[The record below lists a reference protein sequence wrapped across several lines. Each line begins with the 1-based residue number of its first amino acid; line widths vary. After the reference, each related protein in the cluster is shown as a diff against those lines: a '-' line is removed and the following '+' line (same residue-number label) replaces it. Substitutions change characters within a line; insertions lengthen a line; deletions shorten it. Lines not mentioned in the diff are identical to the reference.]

1 MFTHSFAPISV
12 GSPTLSPGPTPSIR
26 AQNSIQRKKTRYNGK
41 LAQKSSLGSL
51 LQHFCSQKGVSRK
64 DGRVIFSALK
74 ALPDDIESDEELIKI
89 LEEAYADE
97 ALVQDLY
104 DRMQAD
110 KDFSS
115 RMKSAMS
122 KPQYK
127 ERLTAAIEASSYMQ
141 KAIAESPEMQKLKD
155 AEENNALLQPF
166 QDEKIVAQID
176 SLKDDPKKAAMMMAQ
191 SEDKLKAVAG
201 DLVLG
206 VQEYRDDFEPDADD
220 LIDKFRT
227 IELNGYKAFLDIAMK
242 DKRVQN
248 AIVNGLMDAMEEER
262 DRA

>member
-1 MFTHSFAPISV
+1 MNDMKNGIMNQRLKRLRRTGGAGSSQQTAAECVMAMDIANMSGVVNKEGIVAANDVTMAPD
-12 GSPTLSPGPTPSIR
+12 
-26 AQNSIQRKKTRYNGK
+26 NY
-41 LAQKSSLGSL
+41 
-51 LQHFCSQKGVSRK
+51 
-64 DGRVIFSALK
+64 D
-74 ALPDDIESDEELIKI
+74 SDEDLIKI

-115 RMKSAMS
+115 RMKAAMS
-122 KPQYK
+122 NPQYK
-127 ERLTAAIEASSYMQ
+127 ERLTAAIEASGYMQ
-141 KAIAESPEMQKLKD
+141 KAIADSPEMQKLKD

-166 QDEKIVAQID
+166 QDEKVVAQIE

-248 AIVNGLMDAMEEER
+248 AVVNGLMDAMEEER
-262 DRA
+262 DQA